1 MGRRVMSEQSSLQ
14 SDAMPSV
21 SVVIPAYNAAA
32 TIASTVRSI
41 LAQTEPA
48 LEVIVVDD
56 RSKDATESVVASLAA
71 ADPRV
76 RYLQMPTNSG
86 GPAGPRNEGIA
97 HARAHWIA
105 LCDADDIWHP
115 QKLQRQMDCA
125 KRYRVDFVC
134 TQIADFDDGASIQFA
149 PVAPDVP
156 SKVSDITLWE
166 MLKKDRVAT
175 SSVLVRRGLLGE
187 CGGFDTDRAMI
198 AVEDY
203 DLWLRCLERRGQ
215 QCIRLEEALVHYR
228 KSPGSLSA
236 NKWKHARKVWR
247 VLVRYVRRS
256 GKAWQWPLLP
266 WLFGHYI
273 LSSIYLRLCKGSL

>member
-1 MGRRVMSEQSSLQ
+1 
-14 SDAMPSV
+14 MPSV

-32 TIASTVRSI
+32 TIVSTVRSI
-41 LAQTEPA
+41 LTQTERS

-71 ADPRV
+71 ADSRV
-76 RYLQMPTNSG
+76 RYLKMPTNSG

-105 LCDADDIWHP
+105 LCDSDDIWHP
-115 QKLQRQMDCA
+115 QKLQRQIDCA
-125 KRYRVDFVC
+125 KWHRVDFVC
-134 TQIADFDDGASIQFA
+134 TQIADFDDEASIQFA
-149 PVAPDVP
+149 PLARDMP
-156 SKVSDITLWE
+156 SQVSDITLWD

-187 CGGFDTDRAMI
+187 CGGFVTDRAMI

-215 QCIRLEEALVHYR
+215 RCIRLEEALVHYR

-247 VLVRYVRRS
+247 VLVRHFKRS
-256 GKAWQWPLLP
+256 GTAWQWPLLP
-266 WLFGHYI
+266 WLFGHYV
-273 LSSIYLRLCKGSL
+273 LSSIYLRLWKGSL